1 MRGYKR
7 SIPERPLPM
16 KNSFLSL
23 AEGGAKREPLS
34 PAVKL
39 ALDLG
44 PLILF
49 FVANAR
55 PKLFQPLLT
64 PFVPETL
71 LAGENAGLYTAT
83 LVLMPAVVA
92 ALAVSWW
99 LTRRLPIMPLVTAG
113 LVIVFGALTF
123 YLHDPSFIKM
133 KPTVLYVLFGLTLYG
148 GLALKKPLL
157 PVVFD
162 RAFDLTERGWHILT
176 LRWANFFF
184 VLAGLNELVWRTQS
198 NDIWVAFKF
207 PGIFIL
213 VLLFS
218 LAQAPLIMRHTRGEQ
233 AK

>member
-1 MRGYKR
+1 
-7 SIPERPLPM
+7 M
-16 KNSFLSL
+16 KNTFLSL
-23 AEGGAKREPLS
+23 AEGGVKREPLS

-44 PLILF
+44 PVILF

-55 PKLFQPLLT
+55 PKLFQPLLA
-64 PFVPETL
+64 PFVPEAL

-92 ALAVSWW
+92 ALAISWG

-133 KPTVLYVLFGLTLYG
+133 KPTVLYVLFGLTLYA
-148 GLALKKPLL
+148 GLALRKPLL

-176 LRWANFFF
+176 LRWAGFFL

-198 NDIWVAFKF
+198 NDVWVAFKF

-218 LAQAPLIMRHTRGEQ
+218 LAQAPLIMRHTSGER
-233 AK
+233 AERERSSADDGFV